1 MHFEILSEL
10 GLIGYILFISVFF
23 FILFQSTKL
32 YLKKKDSLML
42 CGILFIISSLIPLL
56 PSGSFFTTVALLY
69 FGLILA
75 FILPKNT

>member
-1 MHFEILSEL
+1 MFS
-10 GLIGYILFISVFF
+10 F

-56 PSGSFFTTVALLY
+56 PSGSFFTTYGAAL
-69 FGLILA
+69 FWFNLA
-75 FILPKNT
+75 LFYQKI